1 VLILGDVLNNMNLM
15 TGIPGLNEP
24 PALFTIDPVRNRASI
39 RRLAALR
46 PSLVL
51 FGHGAPLRDPDK
63 LAAFAA
69 QLPA

>member
-1 VLILGDVLNNMNLM
+1 
-15 TGIPGLNEP
+15 
-24 PALFTIDPVRNRASI
+24 
-39 RRLAALR
+39 LR